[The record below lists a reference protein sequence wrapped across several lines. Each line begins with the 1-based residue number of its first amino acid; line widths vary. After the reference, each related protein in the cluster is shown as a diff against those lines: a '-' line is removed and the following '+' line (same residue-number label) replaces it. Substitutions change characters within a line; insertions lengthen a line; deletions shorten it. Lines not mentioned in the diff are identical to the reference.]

1 MRIFSSLVAGLLS
14 LGLAFAAQAE
24 GIETIGTYGKNGDW
38 IAYKFSDGGSD
49 VCYMASQPT
58 KSSGDYTK
66 RGQVY
71 WLVAHRRSL
80 NKKDTG
86 SFVPGY
92 TLKADATITVE
103 IGGRSW
109 TMFSEDEINKHE
121 VAWFRDADDSAVV
134 AAQRAGNTM
143 IVKAVSARGTKTT
156 DEFSLSGFTAAHK
169 AISQSCG
176 F

>member
-1 MRIFSSLVAGLLS
+1 MRIFSSVLAFVF
-14 LGLAFAAQAE
+14 GLAIAATAQAE
-24 GIETIGTYGKNGDW
+24 GIETIGSYKAWT
-38 IAYKFSDGGSD
+38 AYKFSDGGAD

-109 TMFSEDEINKHE
+109 TMFSEDEIN
-121 VAWFRDADDSAVV
+121 
-134 AAQRAGNTM
+134 
-143 IVKAVSARGTKTT
+143 
-156 DEFSLSGFTAAHK
+156 
-169 AISQSCG
+169 
-176 F
+176 